1 MTKPINPFVC
11 GRPVS
16 PQKFVGRAY
25 EIDRI
30 FEHLNCHEPGSVAI
44 SGESKIGKSSLL
56 HYIVAPDVVE
66 QRKVNEAQSVFIYQD
81 CSLISPF
88 SENNFW
94 QKIIRKLYKKL
105 LHKNGNPNLVKCVL
119 DLQSMNKISS
129 SDIEALLEFIY
140 DEGINITFILILDEF
155 EWCVRT
161 DLKNESY
168 TRNFLAGLR
177 ALITHESRTLSLVVA
192 TREHITDV
200 CKEINLMTSPFE
212 NIFASYSLRP
222 FSRDDAERLL
232 KLMLTDNEITFTG
245 SEKDLI
251 YGMGGNHP
259 LLLQIAA
266 SLVFNFKVRGASKID
281 DFLPIREQYLRD
293 VKHQFKDFWE
303 GSRPKMQQILVHL
316 ACGKQK
322 DAKNLMEYWV
332 EERDLLIDRGLIIK
346 YSDRYRIFS
355 PIFKEW
361 LSQNLYHLGG
371 EKWLI
376 EHDSQSVKISNINA
390 PKPPTVFI
398 SYSHKDEKEKEALMV
413 HLGVLQKAAGLIDL
427 WSDDR
432 IDPGEDWEQKIDRA
446 IEKAKAAVLLISPH
460 FLTSEFILSKEAP
473 KLRQHQD
480 TKGLIII
487 PIITKP
493 CAWHKID
500 WLARMNVW
508 PKKGK
513 PIWRDDGSYAD
524 QELAIIAE
532 KIADMLEDP

>member
-1 MTKPINPFVC
+1 M
-11 GRPVS
+11 
-16 PQKFVGRAY
+16 
-25 EIDRI
+25 
-30 FEHLNCHEPGSVAI
+30 
-44 SGESKIGKSSLL
+44 
-56 HYIVAPDVVE
+56 
-66 QRKVNEAQSVFIYQD
+66 
-81 CSLISPF
+81 
-88 SENNFW
+88 
-94 QKIIRKLYKKL
+94 
-105 LHKNGNPNLVKCVL
+105 
-119 DLQSMNKISS
+119 
-129 SDIEALLEFIY
+129 
-140 DEGINITFILILDEF
+140 
-155 EWCVRT
+155 
-161 DLKNESY
+161 KNESY

-192 TREHITDV
+192 TRAHISDV
-200 CKEINLMTSPFE
+200 CKEISFMTSPFE

-222 FSRDDAERLL
+222 FNQDDAEHLL
-232 KLMLTDNEITFTG
+232 KIMLTDSEITFTG

-266 SLVFNFKVRGASKID
+266 SLVFNFKVRGADTIN

-293 VKHQFKDFWE
+293 VKHQFKDFWK
-303 GSRPKMQQILVHL
+303 GSRPKMQQILVQL
-316 ACGKQK
+316 AYGRQK
-322 DAKNLMEYWV
+322 DATNLMEYWV

-346 YSDRYRIFS
+346 YNDQYRIFS

-361 LSQNLYHLGG
+361 LSQNLYQLGG
-371 EKWLI
+371 EKWLN
-376 EHDSQSVKISNINA
+376 ENDLQSAKISNLS
-390 PKPPTVFI
+390 PSQPPTVFI

-427 WSDDR
+427 WNDER

-446 IEKAKAAVLLISPH
+446 IDKAKAAVLLISPH

-473 KLRQHQD
+473 KLRQHHD

-500 WLARMNVW
+500 WLARMKVW
-508 PKKGK
+508 PEKGK
-513 PIWRDDGSYAD
+513 PIWRDDGSCAD

-532 KIADMLEDP
+532 DIANMLKDR